1 MSWIMNIFRNF
12 FGKKKSNKRDYP
24 MLIMVNPDR
33 VVMDMKAFRKS
44 KVAQEQAKAARESFL
59 KDNKV
64 QA

>member
-1 MSWIMNIFRNF
+1 MSWTMNIFRNF
-12 FGKKKSNKRDYP
+12 FGKKKSKKRDYP
-24 MLIMVNPDR
+24 MLKMVNPDR

-44 KVAQEQAKAARESFL
+44 KIAREQARAARKSFL

>member
-1 MSWIMNIFRNF
+1 MSWIMDIFRNF
-12 FGKKKSNKRDYP
+12 FGRQNSTKRDYP
-24 MLIMVNPDR
+24 MLKMVNPDR

-44 KVAQEQAKAARESFL
+44 KAAQEQAKAAREGYL